1 MRKVLLAGLFVTF
14 GVFGVTRVQASEG
27 FDDLAKMA
35 KSGVNDDVL
44 LAYIDASNVAYDLTV
59 DEILYFND
67 LGVSPK
73 VVSSIVKHGKELRE
87 AGLNAAPQRPLD
99 PPPSPT
105 PAIAA
110 PPQQQD
116 APQNPVIGGPDFGD
130 VENQGP
136 QPIQAAPTTEIYS
149 EAPVAPAPG
158 DANISTFYDALTPYG
173 NWVNVEG
180 EYVWQPNAVSVD
192 PNWRPYVHRGHWVAT
207 DAGWAWQSDY
217 SWGWAPFHY
226 GRWARHDR
234 YGWIWHPDTVW
245 GPAWVSWR
253 NNDIHAGWA
262 PLPPAAKF
270 EAGVGFHFG
279 GRHTGLDVSFGLVER
294 DYTFVP
300 VEHFC
305 EPTVITYTVPRERV
319 TVVYEQTTIVQNT
332 YVVEHDRVINR
343 GIDIELVARASHREI
358 KPVAVVDVNIQVGG
372 AIRGTAVTGSSF
384 AVYRPQI
391 KNEAPINPEVIAAR
405 RAEEAKRV
413 AIRQQA
419 RTEKTQIRQD
429 NSVDRTAAR
438 QQSETERT
446 QARQEAA
453 AKAAQARSEAR
464 ANEVTARQQAAERKV
479 EARSDASA
487 NAAETRADNKEQR
500 AAEVAAREQARR
512 EAETKAQADR
522 QSAAETK
529 RQQAQDAAA
538 SRQADTLAREQA
550 RRDAEAK
557 AQADRQQKVETR
569 KETANDGAAARQ
581 ADLQAREQ
589 ARRDAEAKAQA
600 DRQQKVE
607 TRKETAND
615 GAAARQADVQA
626 REQAKRDAEAARQ
639 ADVQAREQARR
650 DAEAKAQADRQQKV
664 ESRKETANDG
674 AAARQ
679 ADVQAREQAKR
690 DAEAA
695 RQADA
700 QARAQARRDAEAKA
714 AAEAQARKD
723 ARAAAAA
730 AKRGDPTPDDGDP
743 NTPDTPKKKKKRG
756 DDN

>member
-1 MRKVLLAGLFVTF
+1 MRKVLVASLFVTL
-14 GVFGVTRVQASEG
+14 GVLQFARAQASEG
-27 FDDLAKMA
+27 FDDLSKMA

-44 LAYIDASNVAYDLTV
+44 LAYIDASNIAYDLTV

-73 VVSSIVKHGKELRE
+73 VVASIVKHGKELRE
-87 AGLNAAPQRPLD
+87 AGLNAAPARPLD
-99 PPPSPT
+99 PPPTPT
-105 PAIAA
+105 PAIAP
-110 PPQQQD
+110 PPQD
-116 APQNPVIGGPDFGD
+116 PVIGGPDVGAGD
-130 VENQGP
+130 VENNAP
-136 QPIQAAPTTEIYS
+136 VPIQAAQTTEIYS
-149 EAPVAPAPG
+149 EAPVAPAP
-158 DANISTFYDALTPYG
+158 DQANISTFYDALTPYG

-192 PNWRPYVHRGHWVAT
+192 VNWRPYCHRGHWVST
-207 DAGWAWQSDY
+207 DQGWAWQSDY

-234 YGWIWHPDTVW
+234 YGWVWHPDTVW
-245 GPAWVSWR
+245 GPAWVTWR
-253 NNDIHAGWA
+253 NNDVHAGWA
-262 PLPPAAKF
+262 PLPPAARF

-279 GRHTGLDVSFGLVER
+279 GKHGGVDLNFGLAER

-300 VEHFC
+300 VEHFV
-305 EPTVITYTVPRERV
+305 EPTIVTYVVPRERV
-319 TVVYEQTTIVQNT
+319 TVVFQQTTIVENS
-332 YVVEHDRVINR
+332 YVYEHDRVINR
-343 GIDIELVARASHREI
+343 GISVDIVANACHHEI
-358 KPVAVVDVNIQVGG
+358 RPVAVVDVNIQVGG

-384 AVYRPQI
+384 AVYRPAI

-419 RTEKTQIRQD
+419 KTEKTQIRQE

-438 QQSETERT
+438 QQSETEKT

-453 AKAAQARSEAR
+453 AKAAQARADAR

-479 EARSDASA
+479 EARTDANA
-487 NAAETRADNKEQR
+487 NAAETNAQNKEQR
-500 AAEVAAREQARR
+500 AAEQAAREQARR

-522 QSAAETK
+522 QQAAETK
-529 RQQAQDAAA
+529 RQQTEDAAA
-538 SRQADTLAREQA
+538 ARKADTLAKEQA

-557 AQADRQQKVETR
+557 AQADRQQKAETR
-569 KETANDGAAARQ
+569 REQGNDGAAQKQ
-581 ADLQAREQ
+581 ADALAREQ

-600 DRQQKVE
+600 D
-607 TRKETAND
+607 A
-615 GAAARQADVQA
+615 QA
-626 REQAKRDAEAARQ
+626 REQARRDAAAKAQ
-639 ADVQAREQARR
+639 ADRKEKVETKREQANDGDAQKQADTLAREQARR
-650 DAEAKAQADRQQKV
+650 DAEAK
-664 ESRKETANDG
+664 
-674 AAARQ
+674 
-679 ADVQAREQAKR
+679 
-690 DAEAA
+690 

-700 QARAQARRDAEAKA
+700 EARQQARRDAEAKA

-730 AKRGDPTPDDGDP
+730 AKRGDPAPDDSD
-743 NTPDTPKKKKKRG
+743 TPDTGKKKKKKG